1 MSWPTSIQEIIEEF
15 QEIEDQ
21 FERLE
26 VLMDFSSEVDEL
38 PVEEWSDSN
47 LVRGCQSIAHIE
59 VEIREDKVWMKAA
72 ADAKMVQ
79 GLQGIL
85 SIAVNGST
93 PQSVLKL
100 TPAFAE
106 EAGILVSLTPSRSN
120 GFRTMFDMV
129 QSRVRSRLNEHK
141 KKSCL
146 PCRKLK
152 TLS

>member
-1 MSWPTSIQEIIEEF
+1 MTWPASIQEIIEEF

-129 QSRVRSRLNEHK
+129 QSRVKESIE
-141 KKSCL
+141 
-146 PCRKLK
+146 
-152 TLS
+152 

>member
-1 MSWPTSIQEIIEEF
+1 MTWPDSIQEIIEEF
-15 QEIEDQ
+15 QEIDDQ

-38 PVEEWSDSN
+38 PVEEWNDSN
-47 LVRGCQSIAHIE
+47 LVKGCQSIAHIE
-59 VEIREDKVWMKAA
+59 VAILDEKVWIKAA

-93 PQSVLKL
+93 PQTVLEL

-106 EAGILVSLTPSRSN
+106 EARILVTLTPSRSN

-129 QSRVRSRLNEHK
+129 QHRVKEAIK
-141 KKSCL
+141 
-146 PCRKLK
+146 
-152 TLS
+152 

>member
-1 MSWPTSIQEIIEEF
+1 MNWPDSIQEIIEEF

-26 VLMDFSSEVDEL
+26 VLMDFAEEVDEL
-38 PVEEWSDSN
+38 PVEEWNDSN
-47 LVRGCQSIAHIE
+47 LVRGCQSVAHLE
-59 VEIREDKVWMKAA
+59 VSIRDELVWLRAA

-85 SIAVNGST
+85 SIAVNGAS
-93 PQSVLKL
+93 PEIVLQL
-100 TPAFAE
+100 TPNFAE

-129 QSRVRSRLNEHK
+129 QNRVKEAIL
-141 KKSCL
+141 
-146 PCRKLK
+146 
-152 TLS
+152 

>member
-1 MSWPTSIQEIIEEF
+1 MTWPASIQEIIEEF
-15 QEIEDQ
+15 QDIEDQ

-38 PVEEWSDSN
+38 PVEDWKESN

-59 VEIREDKVWMKAA
+59 VEIRDETVWMKAA

-93 PQSVLKL
+93 PQSVLEL

-129 QSRVRSRLNEHK
+129 QNRVKEAIQ
-141 KKSCL
+141 
-146 PCRKLK
+146 
-152 TLS
+152 

>member
-1 MSWPTSIQEIIEEF
+1 MTWPDSIQEIIEEF

-38 PVEEWSDSN
+38 PVEEWNDLN
-47 LVRGCQSIAHIE
+47 LVKGCQSIAHIE
-59 VEIREDKVWMKAA
+59 VVIRDDKVWMKAA

-93 PQSVLKL
+93 PQTVLEL

-129 QSRVRSRLNEHK
+129 QNRVKEAIE
-141 KKSCL
+141 
-146 PCRKLK
+146 
-152 TLS
+152 

>member
-1 MSWPTSIQEIIEEF
+1 MNWPDSIQEIIEEF

-26 VLMDFSSEVDEL
+26 VLMDFAEEVDEL
-38 PVEEWSDSN
+38 PVEEWNDSN
-47 LVRGCQSIAHIE
+47 LVRGCQSVAHLE
-59 VEIREDKVWMKAA
+59 VSIRDELVWLRAA

-85 SIAVNGST
+85 SIAVNGAS
-93 PQSVLKL
+93 PEIVLQL
-100 TPAFAE
+100 TPDFAE

-129 QSRVRSRLNEHK
+129 QNRVKEAIL
-141 KKSCL
+141 
-146 PCRKLK
+146 
-152 TLS
+152 

>member
-1 MSWPTSIQEIIEEF
+1 MNWPDSIQEIIEEF

-26 VLMDFSSEVDEL
+26 VLMDFAEEVDEL
-38 PVEEWSDSN
+38 PVEDWNDSN
-47 LVRGCQSIAHIE
+47 LVRGCQSVAHIE
-59 VEIREDKVWMKAA
+59 VSVREELVWMRAA

-85 SIAVNGST
+85 SIAVNGSS
-93 PQSVLKL
+93 PEIVLQL
-100 TPAFAE
+100 TPDFAE

-129 QSRVRSRLNEHK
+129 LNKVKEAI
-141 KKSCL
+141 L
-146 PCRKLK
+146 
-152 TLS
+152 

>member
-1 MSWPTSIQEIIEEF
+1 MTWPASIQEIIEEF
-15 QEIEDQ
+15 QEIDDQ

-38 PVEEWSDSN
+38 PVEDWNDSN

-59 VEIREDKVWMKAA
+59 VEIRDETVWMKAA

-93 PQSVLKL
+93 PQSVLEL

-129 QSRVRSRLNEHK
+129 QNSVKEAIQ
-141 KKSCL
+141 
-146 PCRKLK
+146 
-152 TLS
+152 

>member
-1 MSWPTSIQEIIEEF
+1 MNWPDSIQEIIEEF

-26 VLMDFSSEVDEL
+26 VLMDFAEEVDEL
-38 PVEEWSDSN
+38 PVEEWNDSN
-47 LVRGCQSIAHIE
+47 LVRGCQSVAHLE
-59 VEIREDKVWMKAA
+59 VSIRDELVWLRAA

-85 SIAVNGST
+85 SIAVNGAS
-93 PQSVLKL
+93 PEIVLQL
-100 TPAFAE
+100 TQDFAE

-129 QSRVRSRLNEHK
+129 QNRVKEAIL
-141 KKSCL
+141 
-146 PCRKLK
+146 
-152 TLS
+152 

>member
-1 MSWPTSIQEIIEEF
+1 MTWPDSIQEIIEEF

-38 PVEEWSDSN
+38 PVEEWNDSN
-47 LVRGCQSIAHIE
+47 LVKGCQSIAHIE
-59 VEIREDKVWMKAA
+59 VAIRDDKVWMKAA

-93 PQSVLKL
+93 PQTVLEL

-106 EAGILVSLTPSRSN
+106 EAGILVSLTPSR
-120 GFRTMFDMV
+120 
-129 QSRVRSRLNEHK
+129 
-141 KKSCL
+141 
-146 PCRKLK
+146 
-152 TLS
+152 